1 MPSELKSAIMK
12 LKFKAGDLK
21 MTIEQ
26 MQAILARIQVLKAE
40 TQNMEYKT
48 AAKGEPHK
56 LYDTI
61 SSFSNQDEGGI
72 IIFGVDEKHN
82 FEEVG
87 VGDVNA
93 LQNSISNQCLEMEPR
108 VRPLISHFHRGEDEK
123 DFLFVEIPGLDISL
137 RPCYYRGKGQI
148 KGSYVRVGDHD
159 EPMTAYEVYSYE
171 AFRRRTYD
179 ELRVVERASKSDL
192 DLKLVNNYLEIA
204 KANKPNFSTF
214 SDAKVANL
222 LGVFDDEH
230 PTLCSLLVF
239 SPYPQ
244 VYYPQLCV
252 IAIKIAGTEIGDL
265 AEDGQR
271 FIDNKRIEGNLQQ
284 VLEGALRFVRTNMKV
299 GMKIDATTGVHV
311 DQPEYPIMAIRE
323 AILNALVHRD
333 YSMHTEGTPIQL
345 TMFNDR
351 LEIRNPGGLYGRIT
365 VDNLGKMRTDTRNP
379 VLATMLEYLHITEN
393 RYSGIPIMRK
403 QCQELGISA
412 PVFKDNRGEFYVTF
426 YNKKVAHSLI
436 SPQDLSAVELSI
448 IKLCQKPRSKKEL
461 AAALGLSSVQY
472 AFNVYVKPM
481 IDKGLIKLDANESPN
496 SRKQKFI
503 ANIKA

>member
-1 MPSELKSAIMK
+1 
-12 LKFKAGDLK
+12 

-26 MQAILARIQVLKAE
+26 MQAILAKIQVLKSE

-61 SSFSNQDEGGI
+61 SSFSNQDEGGT
-72 IIFGVDEKHN
+72 IIFGIDEKHN
-82 FEEVG
+82 YEEVG

-93 LQNSISNQCLEMEPR
+93 LQNSIGNQCLEMEPR
-108 VRPLISHFHRGEDEK
+108 VRPLISHFHRDEDDK
-123 DFLFVEIPGLDISL
+123 NFLFVEIPGLDISL

-179 ELRVVERASKSDL
+179 ELRVVERASKLDL

-214 SDAKVANL
+214 SDDKVANL
-222 LGVFDDEH
+222 LGVFNDEH

-252 IAIKIAGTEIGDL
+252 TAIKIAGTEIGDL

-299 GMKIDATTGVHV
+299 GTKIDATTGMHI
-311 DQPEYPIMAIRE
+311 DQPEYPIMAVRE

-333 YSMHTEGTPIQL
+333 YSMYTEGTPIQL

-379 VLATMLEYLHITEN
+379 VLATMLKYLHITEN

-403 QCQELGISA
+403 QCQELGIVA
-412 PVFKDNRGEFYVTF
+412 PVFKDNRGEFCVTF
-426 YNKKVAHSLI
+426 YNKKEATSAI
-436 SPQDLSAVELSI
+436 SVQGLSAAELSI
-448 IKLCQKPRSKKEL
+448 INLCQTPRSKKEL
-461 AAALGLSSVQY
+461 ATALGLSSVQY

-481 IDKGLIKLDANESPN
+481 VDKGLIKVDINESTS
-496 SRKQKFI
+496 SRKQKYV
-503 ANIKA
+503 ASIKI